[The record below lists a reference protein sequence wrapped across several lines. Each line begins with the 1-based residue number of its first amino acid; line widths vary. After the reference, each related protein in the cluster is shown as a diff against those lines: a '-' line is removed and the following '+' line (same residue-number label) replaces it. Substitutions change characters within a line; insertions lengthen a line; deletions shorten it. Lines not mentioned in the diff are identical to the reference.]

1 MDGIFRLL
9 MIDGLR
15 AMGYGN
21 GVRMNYGSWNMDNG
35 TSWDID
41 HNGV

>member
-1 MDGIFRLL
+1 

-21 GVRMNYGSWNMDNG
+21 GVWMNYGSWDMGYG
-35 TSWDID
+35 TSRVMD
-41 HNGV
+41 HKGG